1 MAEVICM
8 PKLGFNMDEG
18 QLVRWCK
25 AVGEEV
31 KKGEVLFEINTDK
44 TTMPVEATG
53 DGVLLKTMLGR
64 KRICR
69 CIYSDR
75 SCWCSRRR
83 CRRSTGSLW

>member
-31 KKGEVLFEINTDK
+31 KK
-44 TTMPVEATG
+44 
-53 DGVLLKTMLGR
+53 
-64 KRICR
+64 
-69 CIYSDR
+69 
-75 SCWCSRRR
+75 
-83 CRRSTGSLW
+83 RRSAF